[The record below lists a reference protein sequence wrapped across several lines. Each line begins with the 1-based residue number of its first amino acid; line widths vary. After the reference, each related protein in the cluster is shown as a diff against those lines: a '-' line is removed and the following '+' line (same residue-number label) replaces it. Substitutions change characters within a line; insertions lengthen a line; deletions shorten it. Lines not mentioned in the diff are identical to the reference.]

1 MVLIVKS
8 KAFTLIELLVVV
20 AIIGIIAVVGV
31 TAFSKYQTIAKEKA
45 CFENF
50 AVLKRMI
57 ESNYALCKLDRNGS
71 INVKL
76 QYTNHKQGNDRLLP
90 CRYSFGTIAG
100 ETAKSF
106 GNYGSSPYQ
115 TNLHYNIPI
124 YSYIG
129 DPPVDGG
136 IAYYPE
142 SAGFMLRVKCNG
154 KVKRYQWPIS
164 EFPN

>member
-100 ETAKSF
+100 ETAKHF
-106 GNYGSSPYQ
+106 TNIAKSPYEK
-115 TNLHYNIPI
+115 LDYNIGML
-124 YSYIG
+124 SYIG
-129 DPPVDGG
+129 DPPKDGQF
-136 IAYYPE
+136 AYYPE
-142 SAGFMLRVKCNG
+142 SAGFKLRVKCRN
-154 KVKRYQWPIS
+154 KVTFHQWPKAQY
-164 EFPN
+164 P